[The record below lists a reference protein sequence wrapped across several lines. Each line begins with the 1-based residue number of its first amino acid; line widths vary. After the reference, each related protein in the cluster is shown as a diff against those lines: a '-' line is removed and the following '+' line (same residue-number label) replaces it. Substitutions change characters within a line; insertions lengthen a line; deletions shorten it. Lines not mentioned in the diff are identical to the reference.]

1 MELKAHLYRLENIK
15 AIHDLATAGI
25 DHQVISVFLSAEGIC
40 ITPIEVTNI
49 VNTYDALGKEKV
61 PTKKYKP
68 YSLLKKSVRR
78 TKIYHALFNQIQPN
92 KKPRINR
99 GFFIHLE
106 VMD

>member
-49 VNTYDALGKEKV
+49 VNTYDALGKEKA
-61 PTKKYKP
+61 PTKKVQA
-68 YSLLKKSVRR
+68 LLAAKKICQEDENLPCPV
-78 TKIYHALFNQIQPN
+78 
-92 KKPRINR
+92 
-99 GFFIHLE
+99 
-106 VMD
+106 